1 MILLSFIIVILVFD
15 IIIILAGISAQVQ
28 YNTMS
33 NAEYNDDGQY
43 HLLRYGGIICGDTA
57 GIVWSDITGIIW
69 GDIV

>member
-15 IIIILAGISAQVQ
+15 IIVLAGISAQVQ

-33 NAEYNDDGQY
+33 NAEYNDNGQY

-57 GIVWSDITGIIW
+57 GTVWSDITGIIW

>member
-15 IIIILAGISAQVQ
+15 IIVLAGISAQIQ

-33 NAEYNDDGQY
+33 NAEYNDDGRY
-43 HLLRYGGIICGDTA
+43 HLMRYGGIICGDTA
-57 GIVWSDITGIIW
+57 SIVWSGITGNIW